1 MGLMKKLK
9 EQDNN
14 IETDPVVW
22 FTPADKQYQEK
33 TSNTSMSFD
42 PTEEDSEDASDKR
55 GGMNVSWQFCVHNF
69 HNVTTI
75 SQCLL
80 NTESNCNHRISPPE
94 SMETLHASW
103 QEWMSHSQTVA
114 FSSLAHMDS
123 PKHKLTLY
131 SIVVRE
137 TWIA

>member
-1 MGLMKKLK
+1 MSLIIGPLILPAGNMTIVVLPVNKPGILQLPAHNGIRSGSHSCVSGTCTGGTSIGHGIHNNATTIGSITGAMGLMKKLK

-55 GGMNVSWQFCVHNF
+55 GGMNVS
-69 HNVTTI
+69 
-75 SQCLL
+75 
-80 NTESNCNHRISPPE
+80 
-94 SMETLHASW
+94 
-103 QEWMSHSQTVA
+103 
-114 FSSLAHMDS
+114 
-123 PKHKLTLY
+123 
-131 SIVVRE
+131 
-137 TWIA
+137 